1 MYKLENIMKS
11 SGIILT
17 LLSIIICLSSCKN
30 QEKAIKQPNDN
41 DIKVAQMVIDA
52 ATQREIGNT
61 ETACSLYEAI
71 IKQQPENSLAYYQLS
86 SINYEQRNIAR
97 AIEYNLKAI
106 ELNPKNHWYRTQL
119 AEIYLQTKQIEKA
132 ADQYRAVID
141 LQPNVTEYYMELVAI
156 YTEANMFDKAI
167 EIVNLLEKRQ
177 GVNEYCSML
186 KYKIYK
192 QLGKQEKATK
202 EIEILCKEYPSN
214 VSYLSTLAQNYL
226 SKGEDKK
233 ALSLMKKVEE
243 IDSNNIEN
251 IVALLE
257 LYYKK
262 GEINLA
268 ESYIDK
274 LCRNTQMNFEEKNQ
288 LILTLYQEKVDN
300 DSFTLKCYMGHLE
313 TMAKMYPEEGRLWQF
328 LSIAYMR
335 TFRMADAYIA
345 CKKAVEYGVNDLDLF
360 KNCIIVQQ
368 VNDDPKEIIETCDK
382 ALKYY
387 PREVIFYIVKGHNL
401 NAIGEYTSAIEVFEK
416 GLKLKT
422 RQEDYLID
430 LYNGLAEAHYRTE
443 KYDQAWNFFEKV
455 LEISPNDFPTLNNYA
470 YYLCIENINL
480 DKAEEMSKKTYDA
493 ESRNITVADTY
504 AWILHTKGEHLK
516 AKEVLDKFLDSKDNW
531 SATVQGHYEEI
542 LNAIK

>member
-1 MYKLENIMKS
+1 
-11 SGIILT
+11 
-17 LLSIIICLSSCKN
+17 
-30 QEKAIKQPNDN
+30 
-41 DIKVAQMVIDA
+41 
-52 ATQREIGNT
+52 
-61 ETACSLYEAI
+61 
-71 IKQQPENSLAYYQLS
+71 
-86 SINYEQRNIAR
+86 
-97 AIEYNLKAI
+97 
-106 ELNPKNHWYRTQL
+106 
-119 AEIYLQTKQIEKA
+119 
-132 ADQYRAVID
+132 
-141 LQPNVTEYYMELVAI
+141 
-156 YTEANMFDKAI
+156 
-167 EIVNLLEKRQ
+167 
-177 GVNEYCSML
+177 
-186 KYKIYK
+186 
-192 QLGKQEKATK
+192 
-202 EIEILCKEYPSN
+202 
-214 VSYLSTLAQNYL
+214 
-226 SKGEDKK
+226 
-233 ALSLMKKVEE
+233 
-243 IDSNNIEN
+243 
-251 IVALLE
+251 
-257 LYYKK
+257 
-262 GEINLA
+262 
-268 ESYIDK
+268 
-274 LCRNTQMNFEEKNQ
+274 MNFEEKNQ

-430 LYNGLAEAHYRTE
+430 LYNGLAEAHYRAE

-493 ESRNITVADTY
+493 ESRNITFADTY
-504 AWILHTKGEHLK
+504 AWILHSKGEHLK

>member
-1 MYKLENIMKS
+1 MKS

-368 VNDDPKEIIETCDK
+368 VNDNPKEIIETCDK

-430 LYNGLAEAHYRTE
+430 LYNGLAEAHYRAE

-493 ESRNITVADTY
+493 ESRNITFADTY
-504 AWILHTKGEHLK
+504 AWILHSKGEHLK

-542 LNAIK
+542 LKAIK

>member
-1 MYKLENIMKS
+1 MKS

-132 ADQYRAVID
+132 ADQYRAIID

-368 VNDDPKEIIETCDK
+368 INDDPKEIIETCDK

-430 LYNGLAEAHYRTE
+430 LYNGLAEAHYRAE

-493 ESRNITVADTY
+493 ESRNITFADTY
-504 AWILHTKGEHLK
+504 AWILHSKGEHLK

>member
-1 MYKLENIMKS
+1 MKS

-17 LLSIIICLSSCKN
+17 LLSIIICLYSCKN

-52 ATQREIGNT
+52 ATQREIGNI
-61 ETACSLYEAI
+61 ETASSIYKEI
-71 IKQQPENSLAYYQLS
+71 IKQQPENSLVYYQLS
-86 SINYEQRNIAR
+86 SINYEQRNIAT

-132 ADQYRAVID
+132 AEQYRAIID
-141 LQPNVTEYYMELVAI
+141 LQPNVTEYYMELAGI
-156 YTEANMFDKAI
+156 YADANMFDKAI
-167 EIVNLLEKRQ
+167 EIINLLEKRQ
-177 GVNEYCSML
+177 GVNEYCSMS
-186 KYKIYK
+186 KYRIYK
-192 QLGKQEKATK
+192 QLGKQEKAIK
-202 EIEILCKEYPSN
+202 EIENLCKEYPSN
-214 VSYLSTLAQNYL
+214 ISYLSTLAQNYL

-233 ALSLMKKVEE
+233 ALNLMKKVEE

-262 GEINLA
+262 GDRESA
-268 ESYIDK
+268 EVYIDK
-274 LCRNTQMNFEEKNQ
+274 LCRNTQMNFEEKNG
-288 LILTLYQEKVDN
+288 LILTLYQETVDE
-300 DSFTLKCYMGHLE
+300 DPQTLKNYMNHLE
-313 TMAKMYPEEGRLWQF
+313 TMSKMYPEEGRLWQF

-368 VNDDPKEIIETCDK
+368 VNDNPKEIIETCDK

-430 LYNGLAEAHYRTE
+430 LYNGLAEAHYRAE

-493 ESRNITVADTY
+493 ESRNITFADTY
-504 AWILHTKGEHLK
+504 AWILHSKGEHLK

-542 LNAIK
+542 LKAIK

>member
-1 MYKLENIMKS
+1 MKS

-17 LLSIIICLSSCKN
+17 LLSIIICLFSCKN

-52 ATQREIGNT
+52 ATQREIGNI
-61 ETACSLYEAI
+61 EKACSLYESI

-86 SINYEQRNIAR
+86 SINYEQRNIAT

-119 AEIYLQTKQIEKA
+119 AEIYLQTKQTEKA
-132 ADQYRAVID
+132 AEQYRAIID

-262 GEINLA
+262 GDMDLA
-268 ESYIDK
+268 ETYIDK
-274 LCRNTQMNFEEKNQ
+274 LCRNTKMNFESKNQ
-288 LILTLYQEKVDN
+288 LILTLYQEKVDT
-300 DSFTLKCYMGHLE
+300 DLETLRNYTKHLE
-313 TMAKMYPEEGRLWQF
+313 TMSNMYPEEGRLWQF
-328 LSIAYMR
+328 LSIAYIR
-335 TFRMADAYIA
+335 TFKMDEGYIA
-345 CKKAVEYGVNDLDLF
+345 CKKAIEYGIKDLDLYR
-360 KNCIIVQQ
+360 NYVITQQ
-368 VNDDPKEIIETCDK
+368 IRASEEEKIKTCDE
-382 ALKYY
+382 ALKLY
-387 PREVIFYIVKGHNL
+387 PREVLFYIIKGFSLINQQNYSQGIDVL
-401 NAIGEYTSAIEVFEK
+401 EK
-416 GLKLKT
+416 GLKYAK
-422 RQEDYLID
+422 QNSDYID
-430 LYNGLAEAHYRTE
+430 IYTNLAEAYYRLE
-443 KYDQAWNFFEKV
+443 NKNKAFEYFEKALKIDSNNLIV
-455 LEISPNDFPTLNNYA
+455 LNNYA
-470 YYLCIENINL
+470 YYLCLENKEL
-480 DKAEEMSKKTYDA
+480 DKAEKMSKKAYDA
-493 ESRNITVADTY
+493 EPNNITFADTY
-504 AWILHTKGEHLK
+504 SWILFTQKNYQN
-516 AKEVLDKFLDSKDNW
+516 AKIILENFVSDKENW
-531 SATVQGHYEEI
+531 SETVKEHYNKI
-542 LNAIK
+542 LEALSQ

>member
-1 MYKLENIMKS
+1 MKS

-52 ATQREIGNT
+52 ATQREIGNI
-61 ETACSLYEAI
+61 EKACSLYESI

-86 SINYEQRNIAR
+86 SINYEQRNIAT

-119 AEIYLQTKQIEKA
+119 AEIYLQTKQTEKA
-132 ADQYRAVID
+132 AEQYRAIID

-262 GEINLA
+262 GDMDLA
-268 ESYIDK
+268 ETYIDK
-274 LCRNTQMNFEEKNQ
+274 LCRNTKMNFESKNQ
-288 LILTLYQEKVDN
+288 LILTLYQEKVDT
-300 DSFTLKCYMGHLE
+300 DLETLRNYTKHLE
-313 TMAKMYPEEGRLWQF
+313 TMSNMYPEEGRLWQF
-328 LSIAYMR
+328 LSIGYMR
-335 TFRMADAYIA
+335 TFRMEEAYQA
-345 CKKAVEYGVNDLDLF
+345 CKKAVEYGVKDLGLY
-360 KNCIIVQQ
+360 KNYIITQQ
-368 VNDDPKEIIETCDK
+368 FNASDEERIKTCDDAIK
-382 ALKYY
+382 LY
-387 PREVIFYIVKGHNL
+387 PRECIFYIVKGYSLVNL
-401 NAIGEYTSAIEVFEK
+401 KEYEKSIETLEK
-416 GLKLKT
+416 GLKYAKNDS
-422 RQEDYLID
+422 DYID
-430 LYNGLAEAHYRTE
+430 IYSNLAEAYYRTE
-443 KYDQAWNFFEKV
+443 SKEKAFEYFEKA
-455 LEISPNDFPTLNNYA
+455 LAKDSTNLMILNNYA
-470 YYLCIENINL
+470 YYLCLENTEL
-480 DKAEEMSKKTYDA
+480 DKAEKMSKKTYEA
-493 ESRNITVADTY
+493 QPYNLTFADTY
-504 AWILHTKGEHLK
+504 SWILFTKKNYQNAKIILDNFVSEQETWSETIKEHYQK
-516 AKEVLDKFLDSKDNW
+516 
-531 SATVQGHYEEI
+531 I
-542 LNAIK
+542 LEALNQ

>member
-1 MYKLENIMKS
+1 MKS

-17 LLSIIICLSSCKN
+17 LLSIIICLYSCKN

-52 ATQREIGNT
+52 ATQREIGNI
-61 ETACSLYEAI
+61 ETASSIYKEI
-71 IKQQPENSLAYYQLS
+71 IKQQPENSLVYYQLS
-86 SINYEQRNIAR
+86 SINYEQRNIAT

-132 ADQYRAVID
+132 AEQYRAIID
-141 LQPNVTEYYMELVAI
+141 LQPNVTEYYMELAGI
-156 YTEANMFDKAI
+156 YADANMFDKAI
-167 EIVNLLEKRQ
+167 EIINLLEKRQ
-177 GVNEYCSML
+177 GVNEYCSMS
-186 KYKIYK
+186 KYRIYK
-192 QLGKQEKATK
+192 QLGKQEKAIK
-202 EIEILCKEYPSN
+202 EIENLCKEYPSN
-214 VSYLSTLAQNYL
+214 ISYLSTLAQNYL

-233 ALSLMKKVEE
+233 ALNLMKKVEE

-262 GEINLA
+262 GDRESA
-268 ESYIDK
+268 EVYIDK
-274 LCRNTQMNFEEKNQ
+274 LCRNTQMNFEEKNG
-288 LILTLYQEKVDN
+288 LILTLYQETVDE
-300 DSFTLKCYMGHLE
+300 DPQTLKNYMNHLE
-313 TMAKMYPEEGRLWQF
+313 TMSKMYPEEGRLWQF
-328 LSIAYMR
+328 LSIVYMR

-345 CKKAVEYGVNDLDLF
+345 CKKAVEYGVKDLDLF

-368 VNDDPKEIIETCDK
+368 INDNPKEIIETCNK

-387 PREVIFYIVKGHNL
+387 PREIIFYIVKGHNL

-416 GLKLKT
+416 GFKLKPK
-422 RQEDYLID
+422 QNDHLID
-430 LYNGLAEAHYRTE
+430 LYNGLAEAHYRTKNYE
-443 KYDQAWNFFEKV
+443 KAWNFFEKV

-470 YYLCIENINL
+470 YYLCIEKINL

-493 ESRNITVADTY
+493 ESENITFADTY

>member
-1 MYKLENIMKS
+1 MKS

-52 ATQREIGNT
+52 ATQREIGNV
-61 ETACSLYEAI
+61 EKACSLYESI

-86 SINYEQRNIAR
+86 SINYEQRNIAT

-119 AEIYLQTKQIEKA
+119 AEIYLQTKQTEKA
-132 ADQYRAVID
+132 AEQYRAIID

-251 IVALLE
+251 IVALME
-257 LYYKK
+257 IYYKK
-262 GEINLA
+262 GDISSA
-268 ESYIDK
+268 EAYMDK
-274 LCRNTQMNFEEKNQ
+274 LCNNPKMGFEEKNQ
-288 LILTLYQEKVDN
+288 LILTLYQEKVDEDLEILRN
-300 DSFTLKCYMGHLE
+300 YIKHLE
-313 TMAKMYPEEGRLWQF
+313 SMAKMYPEEGRLWQF
-328 LSIAYMR
+328 LSIGYMR
-335 TFRMADAYIA
+335 TFRMEEAYQA
-345 CKKAVEYGVNDLDLF
+345 CKKAVEYGVKDLGLY
-360 KNCIIVQQ
+360 KNYIITQQ
-368 VNDDPKEIIETCDK
+368 FNASDEERIKTCDDAIK
-382 ALKYY
+382 LY
-387 PREVIFYIVKGHNL
+387 PRECIFYIVKGYSLVNL
-401 NAIGEYTSAIEVFEK
+401 KEYEKSIETLEK
-416 GLKLKT
+416 GLKYAKNDS
-422 RQEDYLID
+422 DYID
-430 LYNGLAEAHYRTE
+430 IYSNLAEAYYRIENKE
-443 KYDQAWNFFEKV
+443 KSFEYFEKALAKDSTNLMV
-455 LEISPNDFPTLNNYA
+455 LNNYA
-470 YYLCIENINL
+470 YYLCLENTEL
-480 DKAEEMSKKTYDA
+480 DKAEKMSKKTYEA
-493 ESRNITVADTY
+493 QPYNLTFADTY
-504 AWILHTKGEHLK
+504 SWILFTKKNYQNAKIILDNFVSEQETWSETVKEHYQK
-516 AKEVLDKFLDSKDNW
+516 
-531 SATVQGHYEEI
+531 I
-542 LNAIK
+542 LEALNQ